1 MTRMIALARRSLLT
15 RSTNVH
21 ANAPIKVL
29 THTYSTYT
37 QSDCS
42 PHSFQNRHPSATQ
55 SLIHGYPNVFTA
67 TSRPAQA
74 QFFSTNANANETK
87 ASEPAPGVS
96 DSEDKPNVNETE
108 KKDSNN
114 KTEEP
119 EDDLRGSINRL
130 LGKEESETTSDTR
143 FSSSN
148 ETLNNAGE
156 YWSTFST
163 EVSKTWQELLDSGKP
178 SSINK
183 KLRSESDAPSTST
196 SDDTD
201 SDSATPAYD
210 GPSSLMLVDE
220 KLGTWEKM
228 QKRLSEAPIIQ
239 DILGASH
246 RLYTTAGGEQ
256 AKQRLDDLKE
266 DANEA
271 WETSQN
277 PWVYRLS
284 SIWDTVTAETE
295 FAVAVRELRR
305 LDPEFQLEAFKENV
319 SAEGGLFPELLGH
332 FLHGRTKELKPW
344 LGEAVYNRLG
354 AEIRV
359 RKSEGLVV
367 DPHILSME
375 NSEIIAAEVDVV
387 NKGSPILLL
396 HFMCQQINC
405 VRKSSDGSIVEG
417 GEDEIRANSYICA
430 FQREYNEVDNSLEWK
445 VIDFRF
451 NGGIA
456 WV

>member
-1 MTRMIALARRSLLT
+1 MR
-15 RSTNVH
+15 
-21 ANAPIKVL
+21 
-29 THTYSTYT
+29 
-37 QSDCS
+37 Q
-42 PHSFQNRHPSATQ
+42 
-55 SLIHGYPNVFTA
+55 
-67 TSRPAQA
+67 QA
-74 QFFSTNANANETK
+74 FLFSTNANANETAK
-87 ASEPAPGVS
+87 NDPTPGVS
-96 DSEDKPNVNETE
+96 DAMEDKPNETE
-108 KKDSNN
+108 KTDSNDKN
-114 KTEEP
+114 EEP

>member
-21 ANAPIKVL
+21 ANANAPIKVNVL
-29 THTYSTYT
+29 AHAHSTYSG
-37 QSDCS
+37 CS
-42 PHSFQNRHPSATQ
+42 PQPFRNPSSTRVTP
-55 SLIHGYPNVFTA
+55 SLLHGYPM
-67 TSRPAQA
+67 RQQA
-74 QFFSTNANANETK
+74 FLFSTNANANETAK
-87 ASEPAPGVS
+87 NDPTPGVS
-96 DSEDKPNVNETE
+96 DAMEDKPNETE
-108 KKDSNN
+108 KTDSNDKN
-114 KTEEP
+114 EEP

-305 LDPEFQLEAFKENV
+305 LDPEFQLETFKENV